1 MKEHAVITYGLIG
14 LSIIVGVAGQTVIKL
29 GVNNLNSGEA
39 TSNIPLS
46 VLAHSMRSPLI
57 LLGLFLYGV
66 GAVAW
71 ILVLSRV
78 DLSFAYPFLAFNF
91 ILITIS
97 SRILLSETVPLLRW
111 IGILIICAGILV
123 VAVSGRTG

>member
-1 MKEHAVITYGLIG
+1 MKEHTVATYGLIC

-29 GVNNLNSGEA
+29 GVNNLNPGEA

-46 VLAHSMRSPLI
+46 VLAHSIRSPLV

-66 GAVAW
+66 GAAAW

-78 DLSFAYPFLAFNF
+78 DLSFAYPFLALNF

-111 IGILIICAGILV
+111 LGVLIICAGILV